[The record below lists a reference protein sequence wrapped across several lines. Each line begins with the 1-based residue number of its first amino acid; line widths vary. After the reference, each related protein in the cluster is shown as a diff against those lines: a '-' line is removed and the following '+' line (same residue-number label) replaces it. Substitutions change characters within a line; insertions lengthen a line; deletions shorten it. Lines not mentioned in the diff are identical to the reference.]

1 MGTRTSQSQNQS
13 MSRSMENR
21 CNRKSRTD
29 NIKNK
34 LKNTKLTRKWWKD
47 SCQHPWSSK
56 ATPNGHMDGTKI
68 KMRNPLGMMLETTR
82 RKRVISHKR
91 VKQMAL
97 LMTNITTIT
106 SMATLIISTGIT
118 VKTNPI
124 KLIIQIVQK
133 MEAQMAKNSKKLKL
147 PLPQSKMKQQSNNLQ
162 LD

>member
-1 MGTRTSQSQNQS
+1 
-13 MSRSMENR
+13 
-21 CNRKSRTD
+21 
-29 NIKNK
+29 
-34 LKNTKLTRKWWKD
+34 
-47 SCQHPWSSK
+47 
-56 ATPNGHMDGTKI
+56 MDGTKI

-133 MEAQMAKNSKKLKL
+133 MEAQMAKKLKKTEAT
-147 PLPQSKMKQQSNNLQ
+147 PATE
-162 LD
+162 

>member
-1 MGTRTSQSQNQS
+1 
-13 MSRSMENR
+13 
-21 CNRKSRTD
+21 
-29 NIKNK
+29 
-34 LKNTKLTRKWWKD
+34 
-47 SCQHPWSSK
+47 
-56 ATPNGHMDGTKI
+56 
-68 KMRNPLGMMLETTR
+68 MLETTR

-147 PLPQSKMKQQSNNLQ
+147 PLPQNKMKQQSNNLQ
-162 LD
+162 LDQFKSLKRSQRNKIRKAKNKRKSNKNNKQKSKKTSITMVTPLVTNSLTCQTSMMNRTPSPSLRPK